1 MEGIGCLFS
10 LLFGMFFWTIEL
22 IVDFFK
28 LIIYIFSPSKNNKP
42 KKSNTNNKEE
52 KLSLSDVI
60 IGSTILSSL
69 DSKPKNIQKG
79 DYSEKELD
87 DYCLEDW
94 QKDLVRNG
102 EYDPWIFNEEEPE
115 EDDFYH
121 EDD

>member
-10 LLFGMFFWTIEL
+10 LLFGMVFGTIEL

-28 LIIYIFSPSKNNKP
+28 LVIYIFSPSKNNKP

-60 IGSTILSSL
+60 IGSTILNSL

-102 EYDPWIFNEEEPE
+102 EYDPWNFNEEEPE

-121 EDD
+121 EDN